1 MNRIKNRN
9 LYRNMI
15 SGFIGLILTIVGIG
29 ILKFN
34 PKVEPPF
41 TLLMIF
47 FGLSLTV
54 HYIYYLERKAGVP
67 NKIIWVR
74 ATILII
80 TGIILSIILF

>member
-9 LYRNMI
+9 LYTNMI
-15 SGFIGLILTIVGIG
+15 IGFTGLILTVVGIG

-34 PKVEPPF
+34 PKVENPL
-41 TLLMIF
+41 TLPMIF

-80 TGIILSIILF
+80 TGIILSSILL